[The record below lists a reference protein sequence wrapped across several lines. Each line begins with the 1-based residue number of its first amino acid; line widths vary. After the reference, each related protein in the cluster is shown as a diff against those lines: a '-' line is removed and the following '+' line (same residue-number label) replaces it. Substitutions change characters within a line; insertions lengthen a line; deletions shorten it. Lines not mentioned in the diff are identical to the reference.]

1 MKTLMEEYRKKTMA
15 VLTDEQRAA
24 LALHGKVSAAVRH
37 FLRAGLTDEQKAKV
51 AEIVKGAGDLPDEVQ
66 DKTKRGAVVPAW
78 KKVFDEIERTVLTA
92 EQKETMQK
100 PPARGP
106 GNHRGRDKKAPPAG
120 AAHRRHHVT
129 APSPAAR
136 PPRTEESETSGPRFG
151 REKRA

>member
-1 MKTLMEEYRKKTMA
+1 MEEYRKKTMA

-24 LALHGKVSAAVRH
+24 LALHG
-37 FLRAGLTDEQKAKV
+37 
-51 AEIVKGAGDLPDEVQ
+51 IVKGAGDLPDEVQ